1 MKARA
6 RGLLFWKILLGFWL
20 TFLLMSQLLWLSFTF
35 YGKHIEPPENQAT
48 RRIVNLQ
55 MTSAASVLQR
65 GGRDALNNMMA
76 DWSESDRRFFSVEQ
90 MPKPPHV
97 ISNNE
102 ASRKLG
108 AGEFPK
114 EVTEWVTGADGRQ
127 YRLRYDVQGLRQD
140 SNMGGPHRSFLNVPE
155 PMFFIAGGGG
165 LLFSL
170 FLAWNLTRPMS
181 QLRAAFY
188 RVSKGDL
195 SVRLFPIMR
204 RRHDEL
210 SMVAQDFDAM
220 VERLS
225 VLVKAREELLHDV
238 SHELRSP
245 LARLQLAT
253 GLARQT
259 PASVEQ
265 SLDRIDEEA
274 RRLDKMIGELLT
286 LSRAEHGSLPG
297 EQYFDLLG
305 LLEAVTNDARY
316 EAQIPGVDILLNADK
331 SADYTV
337 KGDAKLI
344 RAAVENVIRNALRF
358 SLQGQK
364 VTITLR
370 QEQGWLTISVTD
382 QGPGV
387 DAAKLSSIFD
397 PFVRVNSPLSGKG
410 YGLGLSI
417 VRKVVL
423 AHQGEVSAVNGKNGG
438 LELTLRLPHWVA

>member
-1 MKARA
+1 MKAGY
-6 RGLLFWKILLGFWL
+6 RGFLFWKILLGFWM
-20 TFLLMSQLLWLSFTF
+20 TFLLMSQLLWLGFQL
-35 YGKHIEPPENQAT
+35 YGKHHEPPENLAA

-55 MTSAASVLQR
+55 MTSAVSVLQR
-65 GGRDALNNMMA
+65 GGMEALNDMMA
-76 DWSESDRRFFSVEQ
+76 DWSNSDRRFFSVQ
-90 MPKPPHV
+90 VMRKPPQE
-97 ISNNE
+97 IPKSTLE
-102 ASRKLG
+102 RDLRS
-108 AGEFPK
+108 GEFPK
-114 EVTEWVTGADGRQ
+114 EVIEWVTGADGQQ
-127 YRLRYDVQGLRQD
+127 YQLRYDVQALRKD
-140 SNMGGPHRSFLNVPE
+140 SNMGGPRRSFLNIPE
-155 PMFFIAGGGG
+155 PFLVIGGGAG

-170 FLAWNLTRPMS
+170 LLAWNLTRPMR
-181 QLRAAFY
+181 QLRVGFD

-195 SVRLFPIMR
+195 SVRLFPEMR
-204 RRHDEL
+204 RRYDEL
-210 SMVAQDFDAM
+210 SVVARDFDAM

-259 PASVEQ
+259 PETVSQ

-286 LSRAEHGSLPG
+286 LSRAEHETLPD

-305 LLEAVTNDARY
+305 LLEAVANDARY
-316 EAQIPGVDILLNADK
+316 EAQVPGVEILLCADNNT
-331 SADYTV
+331 DYTV

-344 RAAVENVIRNALRF
+344 RSAVENVVRNALRF
-358 SLQGQK
+358 SLQGQQVK
-364 VTITLR
+364 IVLR
-370 QEQGWLTISVTD
+370 QENGWLIITVSD

-387 DAAKLSSIFD
+387 NADKLSSIFD

-417 VRKVVL
+417 VRKVLL
-423 AHQGEVSAVNGKNGG
+423 AHQGEVSAINGKDGG
-438 LELTLRLPHWVA
+438 LELILRLPHWVV